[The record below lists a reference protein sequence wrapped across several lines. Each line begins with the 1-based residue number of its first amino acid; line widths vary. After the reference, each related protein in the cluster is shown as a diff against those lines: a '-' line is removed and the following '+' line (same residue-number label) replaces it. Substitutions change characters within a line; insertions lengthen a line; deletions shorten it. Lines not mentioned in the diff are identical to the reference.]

1 MMADDDKEYF
11 FLGTPLR
18 EEEESRA
25 GQRRKEVQDPAAV
38 RQLPLWKQA
47 RPALA
52 PHAAERSRAEMR
64 VTPSRRCA
72 A

>member
-1 MMADDDKEYF
+1 VMADDDEEYF

-47 RPALA
+47 RPAML
-52 PHAAERSRAEMR
+52 RMQ
-64 VTPSRRCA
+64 PSRDARHAPRCCA